1 MRNMPYQI
9 DIRCEPGYLHVQ
21 AWGTRSS
28 GNLVS
33 IVKDYFKANEEH
45 GYKKILVDVRS
56 MTGKLSAFDAYR
68 FGNTAAEKAEGVDS
82 SVKTAIVDL
91 GENRERFG
99 FLEDAPVNRG
109 FNLRYFS
116 KVADAE
122 QWLSKSKR
130 L

>member
-1 MRNMPYQI
+1 MTYKI
-9 DIRCEPGYLHVQ
+9 DIRGEPGYLYVQ

-45 GYKKILVDVRS
+45 GYKKILVDMRS

-68 FGNTAAEKAEGVDS
+68 FGTTAIEKAGEIDS
-82 SVKTAIVDL
+82 KAKTAIVDL
-91 GENRERFG
+91 EENRKRFD
-99 FLEDAPVNRG
+99 FLEDATVNEG

>member
-1 MRNMPYQI
+1 MTYKI
-9 DIRCEPGYLHVQ
+9 DIRCEPGYLYVQ

-45 GYKKILVDVRS
+45 GYKKILVDMRS

-68 FGNTAAEKAEGVDS
+68 FGTTAIEKAGEIDS
-82 SVKTAIVDL
+82 KVKTAIVDL
-91 GENRERFG
+91 EENRKRFD
-99 FLEDAPVNRG
+99 FLEDASVNNRG

>member
-1 MRNMPYQI
+1 MTYKI
-9 DIRCEPGYLHVQ
+9 DIRCEPGYLYVQ

-45 GYKKILVDVRS
+45 SYKKILVDVRS

-68 FGNTAAEKAEGVDS
+68 FGSAAAEKIEGVHAD
-82 SVKTAIVDL
+82 VKTAIVDL
-91 GENRERFG
+91 EENRKRFS
-99 FLEDAPVNRG
+99 FLEDDPVNAG

-116 KVADAE
+116 KVVDAE

>member
-68 FGNTAAEKAEGVDS
+68 FGNTAIEKAEEIGS
-82 SVKTAIVDL
+82 GVKTAIVDL
-91 GENRERFG
+91 EENRKRFV
-99 FLEDAPVNRG
+99 FLEDASVNRG
-109 FNLRYFS
+109 FNLRFFS
-116 KVADAE
+116 KTADAE
-122 QWLSKSKR
+122 LWLRKSK
-130 L
+130 

>member
-1 MRNMPYQI
+1 MRDMAYQI

-45 GYKKILVDVRS
+45 GYKKILVDMRS

-68 FGNTAAEKAEGVDS
+68 FGNTAVEKAEGVHSD
-82 SVKTAIVDL
+82 VKTAIVDL
-91 GENRERFG
+91 EENRKRFD
-99 FLEDAPVNRG
+99 FLEDVSVNKG
-109 FNLRYFS
+109 SNLHFFS
-116 KVADAE
+116 KNTDAE
-122 QWLSKSKR
+122 RWLSKRK
-130 L
+130 